1 MSRTGGGLLSVFTAQ
16 RHLGLLWS
24 GQMLSAIGDRLHEV
38 ALMWIAVEAVG
49 GEAGLVAAAGTVTRL
64 LLGLPAG
71 VWADRWDRRRT
82 MIAADVVRAAA
93 VATLAVAGVFG
104 PVALWHLALI
114 AAVLGAFDSFF
125 APALQASLPAL
136 APDPPTLQRANA
148 LLNVNHRLAFVLGP
162 SLTGVLLALIP
173 ISGFFGINAAT
184 FAASGLAIV
193 ALGRGYAWRA
203 PRADGPGPSLVAELR
218 DSFHLVW
225 GHRVLRSGIGLLCIW
240 NVAYAIGGMVGLPL
254 LIHEM
259 GEGPDRYGY
268 LMGAYGVGNV
278 ASNLWLASHPVA
290 VAHRSA
296 VLFAGGLF
304 YGAGMAALAW
314 SPSYELALVAAAV
327 AAVGGPMTDLMVLM
341 IIQTEFATDRIG
353 KVFAFRFTLSRTS
366 FGVGLAL
373 AAPVYELLPV
383 RSGMAAAAIV
393 VVVVSLAALLR
404 FLPRRRPA

>member
-1 MSRTGGGLLSVFTAQ
+1 
-16 RHLGLLWS
+16 
-24 GQMLSAIGDRLHEV
+24 MLSAIGDRLHEV

-49 GEAGLVAAAGTVTRL
+49 GEAGFVAAAGTLTRL

-82 MIAADVVRAAA
+82 MIAADLVRVAA
-93 VATLAVAGVFG
+93 VATLAVAGAFG
-104 PVALWHLALI
+104 PVALWHLALV
-114 AAVLGAFDSFF
+114 AAVLGAFDSLF

-136 APDPPTLQRANA
+136 APDPGTLQRANA
-148 LLNVNHRLAFVLGP
+148 LLNVNHRLALVLGP
-162 SLTGVLLALIP
+162 SLTGVLLALMP

-184 FAASGLAIV
+184 FAASGLAIA

-203 PRADGPGPSLVAELR
+203 PRAEGAPPSLVGELH
-218 DSFHLVW
+218 DSLRLVW
-225 GHRVLRSGIGLLCIW
+225 GHRLLRSGIGLLCVW
-240 NVAYAIGGMVGLPL
+240 NVAYAVGGMVGLPL

-259 GEGPDRYGY
+259 GGGPDRYGY

-278 ASNLWLASHPVA
+278 ASNLWLASRPVA
-290 VAHRSA
+290 RRSA
-296 VLFAGGLF
+296 VLFSGGLF
-304 YGAGMAALAW
+304 YGVGMATLAL

-327 AAVGGPMTDLMVLM
+327 AAVGGPMTDLMVL
-341 IIQTEFATDRIG
+341 IILQTDFTPDRIG
-353 KVFAFRFTLSRTS
+353 KVFAFRATLSRSS
-366 FGVGLAL
+366 FGVGLLL

-383 RSGMAAAAIV
+383 RTGMAAAAIV